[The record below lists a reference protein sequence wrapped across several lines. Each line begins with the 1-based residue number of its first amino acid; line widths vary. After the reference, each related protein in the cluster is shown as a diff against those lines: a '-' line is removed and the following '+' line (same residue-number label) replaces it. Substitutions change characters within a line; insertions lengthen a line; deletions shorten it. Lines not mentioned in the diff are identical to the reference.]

1 MTFDPICI
9 CCNKYVL
16 YNTIIKCSSCGSMSI
31 HDNCYKKHY
40 KRNKR
45 NSNKRNGKQLCLMR
59 WKCSGSIMGPPE
71 PAKVA
76 DAAAAAAAAASP
88 EPAKAVYDDDDDDDI
103 EIEMLI
109 LLCLG
114 AGSGA
119 AGQTL

>member
-45 NSNKRNGKQLCLMR
+45 NSNKRNEKQRCLMR

-71 PAKVA
+71 PAKV
-76 DAAAAAAAAASP
+76 AAAAAAAAASP